1 MGLVVTNLGRKAGPR
16 SKIAPN
22 ALAVPPILS
31 NELAVIFSANNQGLN
46 G

>member
-22 ALAVPPILS
+22 ALAVRQSYLMVT
-31 NELAVIFSANNQGLN
+31 VIFSETTGGLN